1 MERLLTV
8 KETAEI
14 LQCHPKTIYRNIDI
28 PSLEIPGV
36 GVRIKKSDLES
47 FINQRTPREH
57 SLMRLPDPLNS
68 SKPFILTDLAVFD
81 RLYLKSNKGG
91 NCGSMSGKKT
101 RWNYGFGTVYVRKT
115 KHGNERWYVDF
126 LVNGKRNR
134 EVVKYA
140 QDRSDAVLHLQE
152 KVSECFKGN
161 HREIER
167 KKPVKFAELAGR
179 YLQDYSK
186 VMKKSFKSDLYIV
199 NAHLIPFFGDLEV
212 DQISCLHLER
222 YRAERLTAGVKKS
235 TTNRELAILSRIF
248 SLGIDWGFSS
258 ENPVRKIKFF
268 SEQDSVK
275 ERILT
280 QEEEVRLL
288 EASPGHLKP
297 ILKVALNTGMRR
309 GEILGLRWS
318 QVDLDKKTIR
328 VERTKS
334 GRNRYVFLNSDLHSI
349 FEELHQA
356 EEKSEHVFRNSR
368 TGQPFR
374 DVKKAFKSACEKA
387 GIQNLRFHDLR
398 HTFASRLVERGAD
411 LITVKELLGHGTVKM
426 TERYTHPNQAQKQKA
441 VETLSH
447 NGSAIPENPSGLSHI
462 CHAETDSPPGTPPK
476 GSLSIN

>member
-8 KETAEI
+8 KEVAEI
-14 LQCHPKTIYRNIDI
+14 LQCHPKTIYRNRDI
-28 PSLEIPGV
+28 PLLEVPGI
-36 GVRIKKSDLES
+36 GIRIKKSELEGFIDQRDL
-47 FINQRTPREH
+47 REH
-57 SLMRLPDPLNS
+57 SLTRLPDPTYS
-68 SKPFILTDLAVFD
+68 SKPFILTDLAAFD
-81 RLYLKSNKGG
+81 KLYLKSNKGG
-91 NCGSMSGKKT
+91 NCGPMSGKKA
-101 RWNYGFGTVYVRKT
+101 RWNYGFGTVYVRRT
-115 KHGNERWYVDF
+115 KHGKERWYVDF
-126 LVNGKRNR
+126 LFNGKRNR
-134 EVVKYA
+134 EVVKHA

-152 KVSECFKGN
+152 KVSECFNGN
-161 HREIER
+161 HRGIEK
-167 KKPVKFAELAGR
+167 KKPVKFTELAGR

-186 VMKKSFKSDLYIV
+186 VMKKSFKSDHYTV

-212 DQISCLHLER
+212 NQISCLHLEK

-235 TTNRELAILSRIF
+235 TTNRELAILSRVF
-248 SLGIDWGFSS
+248 SLGIDWGICS

-318 QVDLDKKTIR
+318 QVDLDKKAIR

-334 GRNRYVFLNSDLHSI
+334 GKNRYVFLNSNLLSV
-349 FEELHQA
+349 FEELHKA
-356 EEKSEHVFRNSR
+356 EGKTEHVFRNSQ

-411 LITVKELLGHGTVKM
+411 LITVKELLGHSTVKM
-426 TERYTHPNQAQKQKA
+426 TERYTHPNLAQKQKA
-441 VETLSH
+441 VETLSQ
-447 NGSAIPENPSGLSHI
+447 NGSVIPENPSGLSHN
-462 CHAETDSPPGTPPK
+462 CHTETKSPPGTTPK
-476 GSLSIN
+476 DSLSIN